1 MRLTLI
7 SLGILVMAAGQA
19 LAVTPTHRWSFGSD
33 FTDSI
38 GGATAVAVGSAVVTE
53 GQLDLSAN
61 DGVGKGGYADIPVT
75 TEVFGYT
82 NGSFEAWVT
91 WQGGDNWQSIA
102 GFGTGDAAN
111 FSLLG
116 AGENQTGIDYYPI
129 DANGTGRDVWG
140 PALVQGVSTHIAA
153 IMDKTA
159 DQARLYINGVN
170 VGSQALDTWSFSAI
184 GAGASSAMAF
194 IGNDV
199 WNSDPSFKGLIDEF
213 RIYNTALTDAQVA
226 ASFAAGADA
235 AFGFHPGDANGDGM
249 VDVGD
254 LGILGANYGAATGAT
269 WATADFTGDGAV
281 DVGDLGVLGANYGF
295 GTAPAAVPEP
305 ATMSLLAL
313 GVAGLIRRRR

>member
-19 LAVTPTHRWSFGSD
+19 LAVTPTHRWSFASD
-33 FTDSI
+33 FSDSI
-38 GGATAVAVGSAVVTE
+38 GGATAVAVGGAVVTE

-61 DGVGKGGYADIPVT
+61 DGVTKGGYVDIPVT
-75 TEVFGYT
+75 SEVFGYT

-102 GFGTGDAAN
+102 GFGTDITAN
-111 FSLLG
+111 LSLVG
-116 AGENQTGIDYYPI
+116 QGNAQTGIDYYPI
-129 DANGTGRDVWG
+129 DGDGHYGDVFG
-140 PALVQGVSTHIAA
+140 PALVVDALTHIAA
-153 IMDKTA
+153 VMDKTA

-170 VGSQALDTWSFSAI
+170 VGSLALGTWSF
-184 GAGASSAMAF
+184 AGLAGTGGGVAY

-199 WNSDPSFKGLIDEF
+199 WPDDPTFKGLIDEF

-235 AFGFHPGDANGDGM
+235 TFGFHPGDANGDNM

-254 LGILGANYGAATGAT
+254 LGILGANYGKTTGMT
-269 WATADFTGDGAV
+269 WATADFTGEGAV
-281 DVGDLGVLGANYGF
+281 DVGDLGVLGANYGWSNAA
-295 GTAPAAVPEP
+295 GAVPEP
-305 ATMSLLAL
+305 ATMSLLVL
-313 GVAGLIRRRR
+313 GAAGLIRRRR